1 MDRDSLTTLLARGL
15 SVEKIA
21 QRFGKHPSTVSYWMA
36 KYELEAPNRDK
47 HAAKGG
53 IARDQLVELIE
64 RGLSITEIA
73 DAVSLSKATV
83 QYWLGRH
90 GLSTR
95 ATARMATERAAR
107 DAGQADLMLICK
119 RHGETRFVVEGSGYY
134 RCCRCRQDQVSEK
147 RRRLKVALVAE
158 AGGSCVVCGYDRC
171 VSALQFHH
179 LERAE
184 KRTNV
189 SAQGA
194 SLALTVLREEAA
206 KCVLLCAN
214 CHAEVESG
222 VRTLPVK

>member
-36 KYELEAPNRDK
+36 KYGLEAPNRDK

-53 IARDQLVELIE
+53 IAREQLVELIE
-64 RGLSITEIA
+64 RGMSITEIA
-73 DAVSLSKATV
+73 EAVRLSKATV
-83 QYWLGRH
+83 RYWLRRH
-90 GLSTR
+90 GLNTR
-95 ATARMATERAAR
+95 ATERLATERAAR
-107 DAGQADLMLICK
+107 DAGHADLTLICR
-119 RHGETRFVVEGSGYY
+119 RHGETRFVIEGSGYY

-147 RRRLKVALVAE
+147 RRRLKAVLVAE
-158 AGGSCVVCGYDRC
+158 AGGSCVVCGYARC

-179 LERAE
+179 LDRAD
-184 KRTNV
+184 KRMNV

-194 SLALTVLREEAA
+194 SLALRVLRGEAA

-222 VRTLPVK
+222 LRALPVK